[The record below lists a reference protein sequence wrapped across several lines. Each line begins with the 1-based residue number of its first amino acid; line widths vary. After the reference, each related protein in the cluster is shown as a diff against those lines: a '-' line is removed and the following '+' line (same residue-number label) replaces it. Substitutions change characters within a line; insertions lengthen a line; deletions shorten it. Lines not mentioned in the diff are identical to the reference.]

1 MQFQHQQQNPNYQNN
16 QHPTDDFDSSWVP
29 NPHGQVNTSAAT
41 PGLINVIGSKNLDS
55 LLTNPWLMSIF
66 VATVILVVISAIR
79 EASPFGLSQQLSLVK
94 THQNRILNK
103 KHTSAL
109 LQKSQ
114 NLEAAH
120 SNFRE
125 YLTRNDYSS
134 GMVSNPGLLQAV
146 VLEASARYRN
156 RIIASQNQKENPA
169 YNQHEE
175 VINLNSEI
183 EALKRVNLG
192 ASGKEAELKYVDPST
207 GSWVTIP
214 IDSAELA
221 ASGLVKLNIISNS
234 RRETT
239 QRFNLVT
246 IAQNT
251 RLRLD
256 EVKAV
261 MLEALRVKGL
271 NPVASELEKTD
282 WFGKKASPKDA
293 QISDYQTYEPE
304 PTPATPLSK
313 QLLPEDKPSIK
324 PKGGKNAQ

>member
-1 MQFQHQQQNPNYQNN
+1 MQFQHQQQNHIYQNN
-16 QHPTDDFDSSWVP
+16 QHPTDDFDESWVP
-29 NPHGQVNTSAAT
+29 NPHGQVHTSAAT
-41 PGLINVIGSKNLDS
+41 PGLINLIGSKNLDS
-55 LLTNPWLMSIF
+55 LLTNPWLMSMF
-66 VATVILVVISAIR
+66 VATVILVVIAAIATTLSNQSSSKLNSEQ
-79 EASPFGLSQQLSLVK
+79 EAY
-94 THQNRILNK
+94 
-103 KHTSAL
+103 SAL

-134 GMVSNPGLLQAV
+134 GIVSNPGLLQAV

-156 RIIASQNQKENPA
+156 SVIAIQNQKENPA

-183 EALKRVNLG
+183 EALKRINLG
-192 ASGKEAELKYVDPST
+192 ASGKEAELKYIDPST
-207 GSWVTIP
+207 GSWVTIRV
-214 IDSAELA
+214 DSAELT

-256 EVKAV
+256 EVKAT

-282 WFGKKASPKDA
+282 WFGKKESPKDA
-293 QISDYQTYEPE
+293 QISDYQTDEPE
-304 PTPATPLSK
+304 PIPATPLNK
-313 QLLPEDKPSIK
+313 QQIPEDKPSSK
-324 PKGGKNAQ
+324 LKGGNNAQ

>member
-1 MQFQHQQQNPNYQNN
+1 
-16 QHPTDDFDSSWVP
+16 VP
-29 NPHGQVNTSAAT
+29 NPHGLQDSAAT
-41 PGLINVIGSKNLDS
+41 HELIDNIKSGNLNS

-66 VATVILVVISAIR
+66 VATVILVVIAAIATVLSGQR
-79 EASPFGLSQQLSLVK
+79 STELNPSQEAYSE
-94 THQNRILNK
+94 
-103 KHTSAL
+103 L

-114 NLEAAH
+114 NLDAAD

-134 GMVSNPGLLQAV
+134 GLVSNPGLLQAV
-146 VLEASARYRN
+146 VLEASARYSN
-156 RIIASQNQKENPA
+156 FVIASQNNPQNQA

-175 VINLNSEI
+175 VINHSSEI
-183 EALKRVNLG
+183 EALKRINLG
-192 ASGKEAELKYVDPST
+192 ASGKEAKLKYVDPST

-234 RRETT
+234 RREAT

-256 EVKAV
+256 EVKAA
-261 MLEALRVKGL
+261 MLEALRAKGL
-271 NPVASELEKTD
+271 SPVASELEKTD
-282 WFGKKASPKDA
+282 WFGNKANPSEV
-293 QISDYQTYEPE
+293 QISDYRQDKPE
-304 PTPATPLSK
+304 PTPATPSTKQKPLSK
-313 QLLPEDKPSIK
+313 PI
-324 PKGGKNAQ
+324 GGKNAQ

>member
-1 MQFQHQQQNPNYQNN
+1 MQFQHQQQNHIYQNN
-16 QHPTDDFDSSWVP
+16 QHPTDDFDESWVP
-29 NPHGQVNTSAAT
+29 NPHGQVQTSAAS
-41 PGLINVIGSKNLDS
+41 PSFINLIQSGNLDS

-66 VATVILVVISAIR
+66 VATVILVVIAAIATTLSSQSSSKPNSEQ
-79 EASPFGLSQQLSLVK
+79 EAY
-94 THQNRILNK
+94 
-103 KHTSAL
+103 SAL

-156 RIIASQNQKENPA
+156 SVIAIQNQKENPA

-183 EALKRVNLG
+183 EALKRINLG

-221 ASGLVKLNIISNS
+221 ASGLLKLNIISNS

-256 EVKAV
+256 EVKAT

-293 QISDYQTYEPE
+293 QISDYQQLKPE
-304 PTPATPLSK
+304 PIPATPLNK
-313 QLLPEDKPSIK
+313 QQIPEDKPSTK
-324 PKGGKNAQ
+324 LKGGNNAQ

>member
-1 MQFQHQQQNPNYQNN
+1 MQFEHQQQNPNYQDN
-16 QHPTDDFDSSWVP
+16 QHPTDDFDESWVP
-29 NPHGQVNTSAAT
+29 NPHGQLNTSAAT
-41 PGLINVIGSKNLDS
+41 PGLINLIGSKNLDS
-55 LLTNPWLMSIF
+55 LLTNPWLMSVF
-66 VATVILVVISAIR
+66 VATVILVVISAIATTLSNQSSPKPNSEQ
-79 EASPFGLSQQLSLVK
+79 EAYS
-94 THQNRILNK
+94 T
-103 KHTSAL
+103 L
-109 LQKSQ
+109 LKKSQ

-134 GMVSNPGLLQAV
+134 GMVNNPGLLQAV

-156 RIIASQNQKENPA
+156 SVIAIQNQKENPA

-183 EALKRVNLG
+183 EALKRINLG
-192 ASGKEAELKYVDPST
+192 ASGKEAKLKYVDPSS

-251 RLRLD
+251 RLRLS
-256 EVKAV
+256 EVKAA

-271 NPVASELEKTD
+271 SPIASELEKTD
-282 WFGKKASPKDA
+282 WFGNKASPSDA
-293 QISDYQTYEPE
+293 QISDYQQNKPE
-304 PTPATPLSK
+304 PTPATPSTK
-313 QLLPEDKPSIK
+313 QEPLENKPSPK
-324 PKGGKNAQ
+324 PIGGKNDQ

>member
-1 MQFQHQQQNPNYQNN
+1 MMKTQHQQPNYQNN
-16 QHPTDDFDSSWVP
+16 QPKEDDFDEIWVP
-29 NPHGQVNTSAAT
+29 NPHGLKDSAAT
-41 PGLINVIGSKNLDS
+41 HGLINSIKSGSLDS

-66 VATVILVVISAIR
+66 VATVILVVIAAIATVLSGQR
-79 EASPFGLSQQLSLVK
+79 STEINPSQQAYSE
-94 THQNRILNK
+94 
-103 KHTSAL
+103 L

-114 NLEAAH
+114 NLDAAD

-125 YLTRNDYSS
+125 YLTRNDYNS
-134 GMVSNPGLLQAV
+134 GLVSNPGLLQAA
-146 VLEASARYRN
+146 VLEASARYSN
-156 RIIASQNQKENPA
+156 FVIASQNNPQNPA

-175 VINLNSEI
+175 VINHGSEV
-183 EALKRVNLG
+183 EALKRINLG
-192 ASGKEAELKYVDPST
+192 ASGKKAELRYVDPST

-251 RLRLD
+251 RLRLS
-256 EVKAV
+256 EVKAA

-271 NPVASELEKTD
+271 SPVASELEKTD
-282 WFGKKASPKDA
+282 WFGNKANPSEV
-293 QISDYQTYEPE
+293 QISDYRQDKPE
-304 PTPATPLSK
+304 PTPATPSTKQEPLSK
-313 QLLPEDKPSIK
+313 PI
-324 PKGGKNAQ
+324 GGKDAQ

>member
-1 MQFQHQQQNPNYQNN
+1 MQIQDQHPNYQNN
-16 QHPTDDFDSSWVP
+16 QLSEDDFDEIWVP
-29 NPHGQVNTSAAT
+29 NPHGQVQDSAAT
-41 PGLINVIGSKNLDS
+41 HGLINSIKSGSLDS

-66 VATVILVVISAIR
+66 VATVILVVISAIATVLSGQR
-79 EASPFGLSQQLSLVK
+79 STEISPSQEAYSE
-94 THQNRILNK
+94 
-103 KHTSAL
+103 L

-114 NLEAAH
+114 NLDAAD

-134 GMVSNPGLLQAV
+134 GLVSNPGLLQAV
-146 VLEASARYRN
+146 VLEASARYSN
-156 RIIASQNQKENPA
+156 RMIASQNNPQNPA

-175 VINLNSEI
+175 VINHGSEI
-183 EALKRVNLG
+183 EALKRINLG
-192 ASGKEAELKYVDPST
+192 ASGKEAELKYVDPSS

-251 RLRLD
+251 RLRLS
-256 EVKAV
+256 EVKAA

-271 NPVASELEKTD
+271 SPVASELEKTD
-282 WFGKKASPKDA
+282 WFGNKASSEDA
-293 QISDYQTYEPE
+293 QISDYQQDKPETTPTTRSIEQEP
-304 PTPATPLSK
+304 L
-313 QLLPEDKPSIK
+313 EDKPSPK
-324 PKGGKNAQ
+324 LKGGKNAQ

>member
-16 QHPTDDFDSSWVP
+16 QHPTDDFDESWVP
-29 NPHGQVNTSAAT
+29 NPHGQVHTSAAT
-41 PGLINVIGSKNLDS
+41 PSFINLIQSGNLDS

-66 VATVILVVISAIR
+66 VATVILVVIAAIATTLSSQSSSKPNSEQ
-79 EASPFGLSQQLSLVK
+79 EAY
-94 THQNRILNK
+94 
-103 KHTSAL
+103 SAL

-134 GMVSNPGLLQAV
+134 GIVSNPGLLQAV

-156 RIIASQNQKENPA
+156 SVIAIQNQKENPA

-175 VINLNSEI
+175 IVNLNSEI
-183 EALKRVNLG
+183 EALKRINLG

-214 IDSAELA
+214 IDSAELT

-256 EVKAV
+256 EVKAT

-293 QISDYQTYEPE
+293 QISDYQQLKPE
-304 PTPATPLSK
+304 PIPATPLNK
-313 QLLPEDKPSIK
+313 QQIPEDKPSTK
-324 PKGGKNAQ
+324 LKGGNNAQ

>member
-1 MQFQHQQQNPNYQNN
+1 MMKIQHQQPQIQNN
-16 QHPTDDFDSSWVP
+16 QNNENDFDSVWVP
-29 NPHGQVNTSAAT
+29 NPHGLQDSAAT
-41 PGLINVIGSKNLDS
+41 HGLIDNIKSGNLNS

-66 VATVILVVISAIR
+66 VATVILVVIAAIATVLSGQR
-79 EASPFGLSQQLSLVK
+79 STELNPSQEAYSE
-94 THQNRILNK
+94 
-103 KHTSAL
+103 L

-114 NLEAAH
+114 NLDAAD

-134 GMVSNPGLLQAV
+134 GLVSNPGLLQAV
-146 VLEASARYRN
+146 VLEASARYSN
-156 RIIASQNQKENPA
+156 FVIASQNNPQNRA

-175 VINLNSEI
+175 VINHSSEI
-183 EALKRVNLG
+183 EALKRINLG
-192 ASGKEAELKYVDPST
+192 ASGKEAKLKYVDPST

-234 RRETT
+234 RREAT

-256 EVKAV
+256 EVKAA
-261 MLEALRVKGL
+261 MLEALRAKGL
-271 NPVASELEKTD
+271 SPVASELEKKD
-282 WFGKKASPKDA
+282 WFGNRANPSEV
-293 QISDYQTYEPE
+293 QISDYRQDKPE
-304 PTPATPLSK
+304 PTPATPSTKQEPLSK
-313 QLLPEDKPSIK
+313 PI
-324 PKGGKNAQ
+324 GGKDAQ

>member
-1 MQFQHQQQNPNYQNN
+1 MIKTQHQQPNYQNN
-16 QHPTDDFDSSWVP
+16 QPKEDDFDEVWVP
-29 NPHGQVNTSAAT
+29 NPHGLQDSAAT
-41 PGLINVIGSKNLDS
+41 HGLINSLKSGSLDS

-66 VATVILVVISAIR
+66 VATVILVAIAAIATVLSGQR
-79 EASPFGLSQQLSLVK
+79 STELNPSQEAYSE
-94 THQNRILNK
+94 
-103 KHTSAL
+103 L

-114 NLEAAH
+114 NLDAAD

-134 GMVSNPGLLQAV
+134 GLVSNPGLLQAV
-146 VLEASARYRN
+146 VLEASARYSN
-156 RIIASQNQKENPA
+156 RMIASQNNPQNPA

-175 VINLNSEI
+175 VINHDSEI
-183 EALKRVNLG
+183 EALKRINLG
-192 ASGKEAELKYVDPST
+192 ASGKEAKLKYVDPST

-234 RRETT
+234 RREAT

-256 EVKAV
+256 EVKAA

-271 NPVASELEKTD
+271 SPVASELEKTD
-282 WFGKKASPKDA
+282 WFGNKASPSDA
-293 QISDYQTYEPE
+293 QISDYQQNKPE
-304 PTPATPLSK
+304 PTPATPSTK
-313 QLLPEDKPSIK
+313 QEPLENKPSPK
-324 PKGGKNAQ
+324 PIGGKNDQ

>member
-1 MQFQHQQQNPNYQNN
+1 MMKTQHQQLQIQNN
-16 QHPTDDFDSSWVP
+16 QNNEDDFDSAWVP
-29 NPHGQVNTSAAT
+29 NPHGLQNSAAT
-41 PGLINVIGSKNLDS
+41 HGLIDNIKSGNLNS

-66 VATVILVVISAIR
+66 VATVILVVIAAIATVLSGQR
-79 EASPFGLSQQLSLVK
+79 STELNPSQEAYSE
-94 THQNRILNK
+94 
-103 KHTSAL
+103 L

-114 NLEAAH
+114 NLDAAD

-134 GMVSNPGLLQAV
+134 GLVSNPGLLQAV
-146 VLEASARYRN
+146 VLEASARYSN
-156 RIIASQNQKENPA
+156 FVIASQNNPQNRA

-175 VINLNSEI
+175 VINHSSEI
-183 EALKRVNLG
+183 EALKRINLG
-192 ASGKEAELKYVDPST
+192 ASGKKAELRYVDPST

-251 RLRLD
+251 RLRLE
-256 EVKAV
+256 EVKAAT
-261 MLEALRVKGL
+261 LEALRVKGL
-271 NPVASELEKTD
+271 SPVASELSKTD
-282 WFGKKASPKDA
+282 WFGNKASNNDVK
-293 QISDYQTYEPE
+293 ISDYQLNKPE
-304 PTPATPLSK
+304 PTPATPSTK
-313 QLLPEDKPSIK
+313 EETSPKLP
-324 PKGGKNAQ
+324 GGRDAQ

>member
-1 MQFQHQQQNPNYQNN
+1 M
-16 QHPTDDFDSSWVP
+16 
-29 NPHGQVNTSAAT
+29 
-41 PGLINVIGSKNLDS
+41 
-55 LLTNPWLMSIF
+55 
-66 VATVILVVISAIR
+66 
-79 EASPFGLSQQLSLVK
+79 
-94 THQNRILNK
+94 
-103 KHTSAL
+103 
-109 LQKSQ
+109 
-114 NLEAAH
+114 EAAH

-134 GMVSNPGLLQAV
+134 GIVSNPGLLQAV

-156 RIIASQNQKENPA
+156 SVIAIQNQKENPA
-169 YNQHEE
+169 YNQHQEI
-175 VINLNSEI
+175 VNLNSEI
-183 EALKRVNLG
+183 EALKRINLG

-214 IDSAELA
+214 IDSAELT

-256 EVKAV
+256 EVKAA

-282 WFGKKASPKDA
+282 WFGKKESPKDA

-304 PTPATPLSK
+304 PTPATPLNK
-313 QLLPEDKPSIK
+313 QQIPEDKPSTK
-324 PKGGKNAQ
+324 LKGGNNAK